1 MTCRSSTTR
10 PAVINFKVVY
20 YGPGLAG
27 KTANLQHIHQCLPD
41 GNKGKMISLATG
53 DDRTLFF
60 DFLPVSA
67 LGVRGFTTRF
77 QLYTVPGQM
86 HYNMTRKLVLRG
98 VDGVVFVADSQWDRL
113 RDNVESFRN
122 LDENL
127 KEYGLNLATIPL
139 RAAVQQA
146 RPGPDRSGR
155 LHGVS
160 PQPRRAACSHV
171 RGRRRRRDRRVRHL
185 EHGVAPGTRQ
195 RIRSSTG
202 GRRVRVHDIV
212 IHEADAVRI
221 DAVLGR
227 FLADSGCAAAL
238 LIDRSGQPLA
248 ETGVS
253 RTLDTGSIGA
263 LAAGAFSA
271 TAALA
276 RLLGESEFSVLFH
289 EGVRESMHVS
299 TVDDD
304 TILLAIFDERTTVG
318 MVRLFA
324 REASTSIGGILE
336 ETRKRPKRVGAL
348 AAPLTAEEMRRAGD
362 HRSA

>member
-1 MTCRSSTTR
+1 M
-10 PAVINFKVVY
+10 
-20 YGPGLAG
+20 
-27 KTANLQHIHQCLPD
+27 
-41 GNKGKMISLATG
+41 
-53 DDRTLFF
+53 
-60 DFLPVSA
+60 
-67 LGVRGFTTRF
+67 
-77 QLYTVPGQM
+77 
-86 HYNMTRKLVLRG
+86 
-98 VDGVVFVADSQWDRL
+98 
-113 RDNVESFRN
+113 
-122 LDENL
+122 
-127 KEYGLNLATIPL
+127 
-139 RAAVQQA
+139 
-146 RPGPDRSGR
+146 
-155 LHGVS
+155 
-160 PQPRRAACSHV
+160 
-171 RGRRRRRDRRVRHL
+171 
-185 EHGVAPGTRQ
+185 
-195 RIRSSTG
+195 
-202 GRRVRVHDIV
+202 RVHDLV

-221 DAVLGR
+221 DAVLAR

-276 RLLGESEFSVLFH
+276 QLLGESEFSVLFH

-299 TVDDD
+299 TVDDE

-348 AAPLTAEEMRRAGD
+348 AAPLTAEEMRRASD

>member
-1 MTCRSSTTR
+1 M
-10 PAVINFKVVY
+10 
-20 YGPGLAG
+20 
-27 KTANLQHIHQCLPD
+27 
-41 GNKGKMISLATG
+41 
-53 DDRTLFF
+53 
-60 DFLPVSA
+60 
-67 LGVRGFTTRF
+67 
-77 QLYTVPGQM
+77 
-86 HYNMTRKLVLRG
+86 
-98 VDGVVFVADSQWDRL
+98 
-113 RDNVESFRN
+113 
-122 LDENL
+122 
-127 KEYGLNLATIPL
+127 
-139 RAAVQQA
+139 
-146 RPGPDRSGR
+146 
-155 LHGVS
+155 
-160 PQPRRAACSHV
+160 
-171 RGRRRRRDRRVRHL
+171 
-185 EHGVAPGTRQ
+185 
-195 RIRSSTG
+195 
-202 GRRVRVHDIV
+202 RVHDIV
-212 IHEADAVRI
+212 IHEADAARI

-299 TVDDD
+299 TVDDE

-348 AAPLTAEEMRRAGD
+348 AAPLTAEEMRRASD

>member
-1 MTCRSSTTR
+1 
-10 PAVINFKVVY
+10 
-20 YGPGLAG
+20 
-27 KTANLQHIHQCLPD
+27 
-41 GNKGKMISLATG
+41 
-53 DDRTLFF
+53 
-60 DFLPVSA
+60 
-67 LGVRGFTTRF
+67 
-77 QLYTVPGQM
+77 
-86 HYNMTRKLVLRG
+86 
-98 VDGVVFVADSQWDRL
+98 
-113 RDNVESFRN
+113 
-122 LDENL
+122 
-127 KEYGLNLATIPL
+127 
-139 RAAVQQA
+139 
-146 RPGPDRSGR
+146 
-155 LHGVS
+155 
-160 PQPRRAACSHV
+160 
-171 RGRRRRRDRRVRHL
+171 
-185 EHGVAPGTRQ
+185 
-195 RIRSSTG
+195 
-202 GRRVRVHDIV
+202 VRVNDIV

-263 LAAGAFSA
+263 LAAAAFSA

-276 RLLGESEFSVLFH
+276 QLLGESEFSVLFH

-299 TVDDD
+299 TVDDE

-348 AAPLTAEEMRRAGD
+348 AAPLTAEEMRRASD

>member
-1 MTCRSSTTR
+1 
-10 PAVINFKVVY
+10 
-20 YGPGLAG
+20 
-27 KTANLQHIHQCLPD
+27 
-41 GNKGKMISLATG
+41 
-53 DDRTLFF
+53 
-60 DFLPVSA
+60 
-67 LGVRGFTTRF
+67 
-77 QLYTVPGQM
+77 
-86 HYNMTRKLVLRG
+86 
-98 VDGVVFVADSQWDRL
+98 
-113 RDNVESFRN
+113 
-122 LDENL
+122 
-127 KEYGLNLATIPL
+127 
-139 RAAVQQA
+139 
-146 RPGPDRSGR
+146 
-155 LHGVS
+155 
-160 PQPRRAACSHV
+160 
-171 RGRRRRRDRRVRHL
+171 
-185 EHGVAPGTRQ
+185 
-195 RIRSSTG
+195 
-202 GRRVRVHDIV
+202 VRVHDIV

-221 DAVLGR
+221 NAVLGR

-299 TVDDD
+299 TVDEE

-348 AAPLTAEEMRRAGD
+348 AAPLTAEEMRRASD

>member
-1 MTCRSSTTR
+1 M
-10 PAVINFKVVY
+10 
-20 YGPGLAG
+20 
-27 KTANLQHIHQCLPD
+27 
-41 GNKGKMISLATG
+41 
-53 DDRTLFF
+53 
-60 DFLPVSA
+60 
-67 LGVRGFTTRF
+67 
-77 QLYTVPGQM
+77 
-86 HYNMTRKLVLRG
+86 
-98 VDGVVFVADSQWDRL
+98 
-113 RDNVESFRN
+113 
-122 LDENL
+122 
-127 KEYGLNLATIPL
+127 
-139 RAAVQQA
+139 
-146 RPGPDRSGR
+146 
-155 LHGVS
+155 
-160 PQPRRAACSHV
+160 
-171 RGRRRRRDRRVRHL
+171 
-185 EHGVAPGTRQ
+185 
-195 RIRSSTG
+195 
-202 GRRVRVHDIV
+202 RVHDIV

-227 FLADSGCAAAL
+227 FLADSGCAAVL

-289 EGVRESMHVS
+289 EGARESMHVS
-299 TVDDD
+299 TVDDE

-348 AAPLTAEEMRRAGD
+348 AAPLTAEEMRRASD

>member
-1 MTCRSSTTR
+1 M
-10 PAVINFKVVY
+10 
-20 YGPGLAG
+20 
-27 KTANLQHIHQCLPD
+27 
-41 GNKGKMISLATG
+41 
-53 DDRTLFF
+53 
-60 DFLPVSA
+60 
-67 LGVRGFTTRF
+67 
-77 QLYTVPGQM
+77 
-86 HYNMTRKLVLRG
+86 
-98 VDGVVFVADSQWDRL
+98 
-113 RDNVESFRN
+113 
-122 LDENL
+122 
-127 KEYGLNLATIPL
+127 
-139 RAAVQQA
+139 
-146 RPGPDRSGR
+146 
-155 LHGVS
+155 
-160 PQPRRAACSHV
+160 
-171 RGRRRRRDRRVRHL
+171 
-185 EHGVAPGTRQ
+185 
-195 RIRSSTG
+195 
-202 GRRVRVHDIV
+202 RVHDIV

-227 FLADSGCAAAL
+227 FLADSSCAAAL

-248 ETGVS
+248 ESGVS

-299 TVDDD
+299 TVDDE

-348 AAPLTAEEMRRAGD
+348 AAPLTAEEMRRASD

>member
-1 MTCRSSTTR
+1 M
-10 PAVINFKVVY
+10 
-20 YGPGLAG
+20 
-27 KTANLQHIHQCLPD
+27 
-41 GNKGKMISLATG
+41 
-53 DDRTLFF
+53 
-60 DFLPVSA
+60 
-67 LGVRGFTTRF
+67 
-77 QLYTVPGQM
+77 
-86 HYNMTRKLVLRG
+86 
-98 VDGVVFVADSQWDRL
+98 
-113 RDNVESFRN
+113 
-122 LDENL
+122 
-127 KEYGLNLATIPL
+127 
-139 RAAVQQA
+139 
-146 RPGPDRSGR
+146 
-155 LHGVS
+155 
-160 PQPRRAACSHV
+160 
-171 RGRRRRRDRRVRHL
+171 
-185 EHGVAPGTRQ
+185 
-195 RIRSSTG
+195 
-202 GRRVRVHDIV
+202 RVHDIV
-212 IHEADAVRI
+212 IHEADAARI
-221 DAVLGR
+221 NAVLGR
-227 FLADSGCAAAL
+227 FLADSSCAAAL

-248 ETGVS
+248 ESGVS

>member
-1 MTCRSSTTR
+1 
-10 PAVINFKVVY
+10 
-20 YGPGLAG
+20 
-27 KTANLQHIHQCLPD
+27 
-41 GNKGKMISLATG
+41 
-53 DDRTLFF
+53 
-60 DFLPVSA
+60 
-67 LGVRGFTTRF
+67 
-77 QLYTVPGQM
+77 
-86 HYNMTRKLVLRG
+86 
-98 VDGVVFVADSQWDRL
+98 
-113 RDNVESFRN
+113 
-122 LDENL
+122 
-127 KEYGLNLATIPL
+127 
-139 RAAVQQA
+139 
-146 RPGPDRSGR
+146 
-155 LHGVS
+155 
-160 PQPRRAACSHV
+160 
-171 RGRRRRRDRRVRHL
+171 
-185 EHGVAPGTRQ
+185 
-195 RIRSSTG
+195 
-202 GRRVRVHDIV
+202 VRVHDIV
-212 IHEADAVRI
+212 IHEADAARI

-263 LAAGAFSA
+263 LAAAAFSA

-276 RLLGESEFSVLFH
+276 QLLGESEFSVLFH

-299 TVDDD
+299 TVDDE

-348 AAPLTAEEMRRAGD
+348 AAPLTAEEMRRASD

>member
-1 MTCRSSTTR
+1 M
-10 PAVINFKVVY
+10 
-20 YGPGLAG
+20 
-27 KTANLQHIHQCLPD
+27 
-41 GNKGKMISLATG
+41 
-53 DDRTLFF
+53 
-60 DFLPVSA
+60 
-67 LGVRGFTTRF
+67 
-77 QLYTVPGQM
+77 
-86 HYNMTRKLVLRG
+86 
-98 VDGVVFVADSQWDRL
+98 
-113 RDNVESFRN
+113 
-122 LDENL
+122 
-127 KEYGLNLATIPL
+127 
-139 RAAVQQA
+139 
-146 RPGPDRSGR
+146 
-155 LHGVS
+155 
-160 PQPRRAACSHV
+160 
-171 RGRRRRRDRRVRHL
+171 
-185 EHGVAPGTRQ
+185 
-195 RIRSSTG
+195 
-202 GRRVRVHDIV
+202 RVHDIV

-263 LAAGAFSA
+263 LAAAAFSA

-276 RLLGESEFSVLFH
+276 QLLGESEFSVLFH

-348 AAPLTAEEMRRAGD
+348 AAPLTAEEMRRASD